1 MGRGENE
8 RVNTESC
15 RLFSPGGILDYPSR
29 RTVFLWTEAAVQHP
43 PRGEKGREPC
53 TRRSSLILGASR
65 APRGRQHNVGKET
78 RGSFPDA
85 GINCKLVYRPQR
97 ARSVVGLSGASPL
110 LLSSLLF
117 SSLLR
122 ILVSIWLSS
131 RLVSCRLVSSRLAP
145 ASPVPFPFS
154 PVSPLSRSI
163 PVRRLSVPFLTGIPR
178 GLEPANGQRTNFLL

>member
-1 MGRGENE
+1 MEEEGKERGKSE

-15 RLFSPGGILDYPSR
+15 RLFSPEGILDYPSR
-29 RTVFLWTEAAVQHP
+29 RTVFPWAEAAEQHP
-43 PRGEKGREPC
+43 PRRGKRTRAC

-97 ARSVVGLSGASPL
+97 ALGCWFIRRVASSP
-110 LLSSLLF
+110 LF

-131 RLVSCRLVSSRLAP
+131 RPVSSRLAL
-145 ASPVPFPFS
+145 ASPVPNR
-154 PVSPLSRSI
+154 PVPILPRS
-163 PVRRLSVPFLTGIPR
+163 SVPF
-178 GLEPANGQRTNFLL
+178 NFGSPVLRPVS